1 MCIFDI
7 TERDNEPNNKIL
19 MKTGIEI
26 EIKNE
31 IEQKV

>member
-19 MKTGIEI
+19 MKTVIEI

-31 IEQKV
+31 IEQKL